1 MPPPPEPPT
10 PENPADLG
18 PRSIPLFLL
27 LLRALAGLGA
37 GLVGSGVIFAVA
49 LLGANVLQSALA
61 VSGART
67 DGALHPL
74 FVFVFMAM
82 MFVGSATSNILGPLF
97 IGLSDREH
105 YKRLSTTLTQ
115 IFVANVV
122 ILILLAPVY
131 MVGAGLNTALL
142 PSVAALQVIVSAF
155 ATALILEIIADYR
168 YALIGVYGTVVAVLV
183 SAAVYFLFY
192 SISVEQPLILLL
204 MALPVM
210 WGSIGLFGGLM
221 NLLYAWIYKVYGVDF
236 LSGAT
241 VYGEDERWVSEEE
254 EKQTELAAIER
265 STDTGA
271 SFLGKK
277 NSK

>member
-1 MPPPPEPPT
+1 MNPPPETPT
-10 PENPADLG
+10 SENSTDLG

-27 LLRALAGLGA
+27 LLRTLAGLGA

-49 LLGANVLQSALA
+49 LLGANVLQSALSI
-61 VSGART
+61 SGPRT

-131 MVGAGLNTALL
+131 MIGAGLNTALL

-221 NLLYAWIYKVYGVDF
+221 NLLYAWIYKLYGVDF
-236 LSGAT
+236 LSGVT

-254 EKQTELAAIER
+254 ETQTELAAMER
-265 STDTGA
+265 KLDTGA
-271 SFLGKK
+271 SFLEKK